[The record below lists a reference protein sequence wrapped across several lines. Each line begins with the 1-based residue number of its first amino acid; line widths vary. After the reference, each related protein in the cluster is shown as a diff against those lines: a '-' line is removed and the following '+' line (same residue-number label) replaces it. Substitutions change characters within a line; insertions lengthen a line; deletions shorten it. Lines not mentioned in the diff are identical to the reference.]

1 MCLCVCVLCA
11 CVCVSVC
18 ACVCL
23 CMSVFVHVLF
33 VCVCVCVHV
42 PCLLPPSLPPS
53 LLCTQR
59 FHAVLELKNEL
70 SHLAARMPL
79 FFHQYSQSQS
89 NPEEQQRTGVL
100 PLHLLG
106 CDNTALSRES
116 FWTEEGGEGEDEV
129 EEDYPY
135 HHDHDGEQLQVATER
150 LSSTGSMPE
159 RQAYTL
165 NRLHSKSRVVLLS
178 NRPTRTTQQ
187 TDTKLELP
195 HIMESIEVES
205 PTRATPPSPF
215 LRQQQQQAVASNE
228 SLGECCSATESRV
241 EGEREM
247 SERETQEDGEDV
259 ERQTPSEVERYDEQP
274 RSETPTQSENS
285 LQSPSPADR
294 QGGSD
299 EVSNEDTCT
308 ETSQDHDVTLD
319 RSQNSTPL
327 NEIREE
333 QSPTDRANAPESGRP
348 DSEADGGMLSADRDS
363 GEHEG
368 GEGSP
373 DEGEVVWSIDDQ
385 S

>member
-1 MCLCVCVLCA
+1 MYER
-11 CVCVSVC
+11 VC
-18 ACVCL
+18 AC
-23 CMSVFVHVLF
+23 LF
-33 VCVCVCVHV
+33 FVCVHV
-42 PCLLPPSLPPS
+42 PRLLPPSLPR
-53 LLCTQR
+53 LCIQR

-100 PLHLLG
+100 PLHQLG

-129 EEDYPY
+129 EGDYPY
-135 HHDHDGEQLQVATER
+135 HHDHDGEQLQVASER
-150 LSSTGSMPE
+150 FSSAGSMPE
-159 RQAYTL
+159 IQAYTL

-187 TDTKLELP
+187 IDTKLELP
-195 HIMESIEVES
+195 HIMESVEVES
-205 PTRATPPSPF
+205 PTRATPPSPL
-215 LRQQQQQAVASNE
+215 LRQQQQQQAVASNE

-259 ERQTPSEVERYDEQP
+259 ERQTPSEEERYEQP

-327 NEIREE
+327 NEISEE

-348 DSEADGGMLSADRDS
+348 DSEADGGMLPDDRDSEADGGMLPADQDSEADGGMLPGDRDS